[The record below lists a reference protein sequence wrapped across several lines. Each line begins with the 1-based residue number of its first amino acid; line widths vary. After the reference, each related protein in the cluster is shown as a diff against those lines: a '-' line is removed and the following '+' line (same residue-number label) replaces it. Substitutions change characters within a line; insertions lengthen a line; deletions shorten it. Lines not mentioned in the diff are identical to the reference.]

1 MTDER
6 FIVYGLIKFIMVHS
20 SNFWDNCLRSF
31 ECELM
36 KVTIENVL
44 RIELDIFI
52 SFTTWYL
59 VHAKLLIQ

>member
-20 SNFWDNCLRSF
+20 SNFWDIRLRFF

-36 KVTIENVL
+36 KVTIETQL
-44 RIELDIFI
+44 A
-52 SFTTWYL
+52 
-59 VHAKLLIQ
+59 H